1 VSTSSLISQFLEVC
15 PEFKPRWEEHLAN
28 WGDEPAGDYNDMRE
42 FAAFIV
48 DCHGREET
56 SFLPGIFSLIE
67 SIFESGNAEEK
78 KIITVG
84 LLESIQ
90 IQSTHFEFGPDAFVP
105 YLGPHSRA
113 AWASIARAWEGKD
126 TLMDVLR
133 AETEQHES
141 PET

>member
-1 VSTSSLISQFLEVC
+1 VSTSLISRFLEVC
-15 PEFKPRWEEHLAN
+15 PGFKPRWEEHLADRD
-28 WGDEPAGDYNDMRE
+28 DEPAGDYNDMRE
-42 FAAFIV
+42 LAAFIV
-48 DCHGREET
+48 DRQSRDDT
-56 SFLPGIFSLIE
+56 SFLPAIFSLIE
-67 SIFESGNAEEK
+67 SILEGSNAEEK
-78 KIITVG
+78 KIMTVG

-90 IQSTHFEFGPDAFVP
+90 IQSTHLEFGPDAFVP

-126 TLMDVLR
+126 TMMDVLR